1 MNHHHLLIKG
11 VEEFNKREF
20 FESHETLEEYWNT
33 LFGDEK
39 ELVQS
44 IIQAAVAYYHI
55 GRGNRVGARK
65 LLVRAVRHAQAVA
78 DGTLGIDVS
87 SYLKTIKHSLKTVE
101 SDDALNEIPPASIRF
116 KSM

>member
-1 MNHHHLLIKG
+1 MNHHPLLIKG
-11 VEEFNKREF
+11 LEEFNKREF

-33 LFGDEK
+33 LAGDKK

-65 LLVRAVRHAQAVA
+65 LLVRAVGRAQSVA
-78 DGTLGIDVS
+78 DGTLDIDVS
-87 SYLKTIKHSLKTVE
+87 SYLKTIKHSLETIE
-101 SDDALNEIPPASIRF
+101 SDDASNETPIASVHF
-116 KSM
+116 KSK